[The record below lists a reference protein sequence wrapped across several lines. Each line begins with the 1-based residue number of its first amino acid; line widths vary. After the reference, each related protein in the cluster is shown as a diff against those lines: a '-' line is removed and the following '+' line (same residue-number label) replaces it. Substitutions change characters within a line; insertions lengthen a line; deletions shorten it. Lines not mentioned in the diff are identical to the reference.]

1 MMSSLQ
7 KELWGY
13 PFSEVILFKS
23 LLHWICRSCKRSRVS
38 TSSRTD
44 GEENSNSDAHQ
55 LDCGI
60 AFEHIRVPIKYVVY
74 FGAWICCKWTPRKKE
89 FAEIFFGVA
98 FQQDLAL
105 LEEEQRQKNQADQMP
120 WRSLWAEDLEQAPSA
135 PEWVPMMPQQARFL
149 GCWNLLAHEDLRKTG
164 R

>member
-13 PFSEVILFKS
+13 PISEIFFVQVLVALDLQELQTLTGEYIVADRWGRKFKFWCS
-23 LLHWICRSCKRSRVS
+23 PTWLRDCIRTYSRSNKIRGIFWCMNLLQMD
-38 TSSRTD
+38 TT
-44 GEENSNSDAHQ
+44 
-55 LDCGI
+55 
-60 AFEHIRVPIKYVVY
+60 
-74 FGAWICCKWTPRKKE
+74 E

>member
-1 MMSSLQ
+1 MHESVAN
-7 KELWGY
+7 G
-13 PFSEVILFKS
+13 
-23 LLHWICRSCKRSRVS
+23 HNRR
-38 TSSRTD
+38 
-44 GEENSNSDAHQ
+44 
-55 LDCGI
+55 
-60 AFEHIRVPIKYVVY
+60 
-74 FGAWICCKWTPRKKE
+74 E

-135 PEWVPMMPQQARFL
+135 PEWVPMMPQQAPFL
-149 GCWNLLAHEDLRKTG
+149 GRCWNLLAHEDLRKTG